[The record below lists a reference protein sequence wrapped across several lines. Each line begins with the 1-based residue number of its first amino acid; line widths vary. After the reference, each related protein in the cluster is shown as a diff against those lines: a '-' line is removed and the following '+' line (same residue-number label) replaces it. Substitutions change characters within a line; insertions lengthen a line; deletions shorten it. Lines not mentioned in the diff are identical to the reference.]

1 MYNTSYSIKT
11 GRYSKVM
18 QGTRIAT
25 YKVICRPTRLEQEG
39 KRGKGSPVMRQ
50 SLIIPH
56 PKPTYLKSLPS
67 RPPARL
73 FTIDP
78 PNALFAKVDAWLNL
92 SHREKASVLVMVKA
106 SAMAVKYQYRE
117 TLQETIPRGGL
128 SRYSPTRLSQITFCS
143 LMMARMA
150 RPTHSA
156 GATYRLSQ
164 KKRLSVAAMVREFGS
179 EDSKTQCE
187 SPLDVLT
194 SFHQRRP
201 TRRRPAMF
209 LR

>member
-106 SAMAVKYQYRE
+106 SAMAVEYQYRE
-117 TLQETIPRGGL
+117 TLRN
-128 SRYSPTRLSQITFCS
+128 
-143 LMMARMA
+143 
-150 RPTHSA
+150 
-156 GATYRLSQ
+156 
-164 KKRLSVAAMVREFGS
+164 
-179 EDSKTQCE
+179 E
-187 SPLDVLT
+187 SPGGIEVLT
-194 SFHQRRP
+194 NKAQPNHILQLDDGQDGQADPQCRGHV
-201 TRRRPAMF
+201 
-209 LR
+209 